1 MRGKEVAIFF
11 AISAAILY
19 AIKGL
24 FSGLGSLA
32 VALVIGEDIP
42 GMVPLISALTLGL
55 LSYGLS
61 IDLYIRAQRDLGAA
75 KTSAYYSIAPFVG
88 VLIGIFVLG
97 EHPEPMFFI
106 GLGLM
111 VVATAL
117 MISDSI
123 SLQHMHGHEHVYVH
137 LHTHDGVEHV
147 HEHTHRHSPLHVHSE
162 SVPTH
167 DHTHPPS
174 NLTDHAH
181 H

>member
-42 GMVPLISALTLGL
+42 GMVPLVSALALGL

-111 VVATAL
+111 VVATVL
-117 MISDSI
+117 MISDCI
-123 SLQHMHGHEHVYVH
+123 SLQHMHGHEHVHVH
-137 LHTHDGVEHV
+137 LHTHDGVEHM
-147 HEHTHRHSPLHVHSE
+147 HEHTHRHSHLHVHSE

-174 NLTDHAH
+174 SLTDHAH

>member
-1 MRGKEVAIFF
+1 MTT
-11 AISAAILY
+11 
-19 AIKGL
+19 IKGL

-42 GMVPLISALTLGL
+42 GMVPLVSALILGL
-55 LSYGLS
+55 LSYGLN

-75 KTSAYYSIAPFVG
+75 KISAYYSIAPFVG
-88 VLIGIFVLG
+88 ALIGIFVLG

-123 SLQHMHGHEHVYVH
+123 SLQHMHGHEH
-137 LHTHDGVEHV
+137 THH
-147 HEHTHRHSPLHVHSE
+147 
-162 SVPTH
+162 
-167 DHTHPPS
+167 
-174 NLTDHAH
+174 
-181 H
+181 